1 MGCCLANFSRE
12 MAHQMAS
19 NNGVG
24 RVKRRRMG
32 IGHRMFSRIPEMAA
46 ASPQFFI
53 FFFPFTASFTKP
65 VAIWNWK
72 EWRVVE

>member
-1 MGCCLANFSRE
+1 MV
-12 MAHQMAS
+12 HQMAS

-46 ASPQFFI
+46 SPL
-53 FFFPFTASFTKP
+53 FFFFLFSFPSFIHKASSHL
-65 VAIWNWK
+65 
-72 EWRVVE
+72 ELERVVSS